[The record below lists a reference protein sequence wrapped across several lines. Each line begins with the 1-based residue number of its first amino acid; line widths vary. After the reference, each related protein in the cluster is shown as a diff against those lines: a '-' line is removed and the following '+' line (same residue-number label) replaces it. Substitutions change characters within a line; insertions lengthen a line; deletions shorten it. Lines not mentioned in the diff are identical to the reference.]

1 MLFFPTS
8 AKRCKENKKERR
20 KKIRRRKTDSGRMM
34 MSLYQKPHHFGQQFH
49 FQANYRASRDFHHNL
64 DHIVHLFSRQGRLYS
79 LSLSFRRWEY
89 EMKEAY
95 RRSERLWLLTNSCG
109 WHTPGSTKVLQGSG
123 EKKKRS
129 PY

>member
-1 MLFFPTS
+1 MLFPRS
-8 AKRCKENKKERR
+8 AKRCKGNKKRKENKKKR
-20 KKIRRRKTDSGRMM
+20 KKEADSGRMM
-34 MSLYQKPHHFGQQFH
+34 MSLYQKLHHFGPKFH
-49 FQANYRASRDFHHNL
+49 FQVGYRASRDFHHNL

-79 LSLSFRRWEY
+79 LSLSFLRWEY
-89 EMKEAY
+89 EMQKAY